1 MCIDLIPYI
10 PTTTSYLVVADLSVN
25 DPNISHNSHFS
36 YEYTKIPSRHCR
48 GDVMNTRCMA
58 WHLTRRHRSS
68 YLSHSRSS
76 NLQISTRSTVPI
88 KSKTREDR
96 SITCAHLSNQAPEHS
111 TSTNQPKRELG
122 WDCTSAAS
130 ERWLN
135 LPYHPKPRW

>member
-10 PTTTSYLVVADLSVN
+10 PTTTSYLVVCRSQREQSKHL
-25 DPNISHNSHFS
+25 PQFS
-36 YEYTKIPSRHCR
+36 LLLRVYQIPSRHCR

-58 WHLTRRHRSS
+58 WASNPQTCSS

-88 KSKTREDR
+88 KSNTREDR

-111 TSTNQPKRELG
+111 TSTNQSGNSDGTAPRQL
-122 WDCTSAAS
+122 AS
-130 ERWLN
+130 TG
-135 LPYHPKPRW
+135 

>member
-10 PTTTSYLVVADLSVN
+10 PTTSYLVVCRSQCEQSKHL
-25 DPNISHNSHFS
+25 PQFS
-36 YEYTKIPSRHCR
+36 LLLRVYQIPSRHRR